1 MSYADLYNPTV
12 TPQAEPIDAR
22 QLSNNA
28 GGFVFAIDDWSRLE
42 RFLILGSDSQTY
54 YQRARALTRENAK
67 CVEACYAADPDR
79 TVRTIVDISVDA
91 RAPKQSPAIYALALG
106 TISQDEKTRQAAFG
120 AVHRVCRTA
129 SHLFEFVATARQLG
143 RGWGRGMK
151 RAVAQWYES
160 RDAGKLA
167 FQAIKYRE
175 RNGYG
180 HKRLLRTAHPD
191 LGAGGDMLEKQLVY
205 RWIVDKAPAIDDP
218 LHPSMPALLRA
229 HITAMKAEDAAELV
243 PLITEHR
250 LPWEALPTWAN
261 ARPETWE
268 AMLPH
273 LGLTALIRNLG
284 NMTRVGTIAPLSQ
297 AETIVARRLTDAELL
312 RKERIHPFV
321 LLQAMAAYGAGKTVK
336 GALRR
341 GDTHSWEPSR
351 AVLDALDAAFYQAF
365 ENVAPTGKRHL
376 VALDVSSSMGSSFG
390 GSALTC
396 REATAALALI
406 VMATET
412 ACHTVGFTSVLDR
425 AWKSPAQT
433 LSAFGLVNGIS
444 PLAISPRQRLADAVA
459 TVSDLPFG
467 GTDCAL
473 PMLYAL
479 EREIEVDVFVIL
491 TDSETWAGGIHP
503 VQALRRY
510 RHKTG
515 IPAKLAVI
523 GMTSTGFSIADPED
537 AGMMDFVGFDAA
549 GPALLSDFTRT

>member
-22 QLSNNA
+22 QVSNNA

-54 YQRARALTRENAK
+54 YQSARALTRENAK
-67 CVEACYAADPDR
+67 CVEACYAADPGR
-79 TVRTIVDISVDA
+79 TVRTIVNISVDA
-91 RAPKQSPAIYALALG
+91 RAPKQSPAIFALALG
-106 TISQDEKTRQAAFG
+106 AVSQDEKTRQAAFG

-151 RAVAQWYES
+151 RAVAQWYAS
-160 RDAGKLA
+160 RNAEKLA

-191 LGAGGDMLEKQLVY
+191 LGIGGDTLEKQLVY
-205 RWIVDKAPAIDDP
+205 RWIVGKAPAIGDP
-218 LHPSMPALLRA
+218 QYPSMPALLRA
-229 HITAMKAEDAAELV
+229 HISAMKADDAADLV

-261 ARPETWE
+261 ARPEIWE

-284 NMTRVGTIAPLSQ
+284 NMTRIGTIAPLSR
-297 AETIVARRLTDAELL
+297 AEAIVASRLTDGELL

-321 LLQAMAAYGAGKTVK
+321 ILQAMAAYGAGKSIK
-336 GALRR
+336 GALHR
-341 GDTHSWEPSR
+341 GDGHSWEPSR
-351 AVLDALDAAFYQAF
+351 MVLDALDEAFYNAF
-365 ENVAPTGKRHL
+365 RNIKPTGKRHL
-376 VALDVSSSMGSSFG
+376 LALDVSSSMGSPFG
-390 GSALTC
+390 GSSLTC
-396 REATAALALI
+396 REATAALSLI

-412 ACHTVGFTSVLDR
+412 ACHTVGFTNALER
-425 AWKSPAQT
+425 AWR
-433 LSAFGLVNGIS
+433 SATQLHRWRGQSDGIS

-479 EREIEVDVFVIL
+479 ERKIEVDVFVIL
-491 TDSETWAGGIHP
+491 TDNETWAGGIHP
-503 VQALRRY
+503 SQALRRY

-515 IPAKLAVI
+515 IPAKLAVV

-549 GPALLSDFTRT
+549 GPSLLTDFART